1 MIALILIPN
10 DWSSILV
17 PDTPLLEIFIRGS
30 AVYLFLFFTLRLILK
45 RESAGLGISD
55 LLVVVLLADAVQNGM
70 ADDYRSVPDALLLAA
85 TIIGWDWLLSYVAFR
100 FPRARSLIRPR
111 PILLID
117 HGQIIAKNVQRELLT
132 HEEILGR
139 LREQGIE
146 RIDDV
151 KQAWMESDG
160 MITAIPEARAGQR
173 RRAER
178 KRTLR

>member
-1 MIALILIPN
+1 MVASILIPN

-45 RESAGLGISD
+45 REAAGLGISD

-70 ADDYRSVPDALLLAA
+70 ADDYRSIPDALLLAA
-85 TIIGWDWLLSYVAFR
+85 TIIGWDWFLSYLAFR
-100 FPRARSLIRPR
+100 FPSVRSLIRPR

-117 HGQIIAKNVQRELLT
+117 HGQIIAKSMHRELLT
-132 HEEILGR
+132 PDEILGR

-146 RIDDV
+146 RVEDV

-160 MITAIPEARAGQR
+160 MITAIPEKGPR

-178 KRTLR
+178 RKRF